1 MHRKAPSLADANG
14 GPHHPS
20 EIGQMNTPYE
30 PRRRPLAVIILFSLL
45 LTLAMVAMIAFSARS
60 QELDLKTILR
70 CDAETAQAEADCDRS
85 RALVIQYCT
94 SCHTFAPIVM
104 QQFDE
109 GGWASLMNRHQGWIP
124 NLPEA
129 DFVQIRSYLT
139 ANFRPDLDPP
149 ELPQE
154 LLDTWTSY

>member
-1 MHRKAPSLADANG
+1 
-14 GPHHPS
+14 
-20 EIGQMNTPYE
+20 MNTPYE
-30 PRRRPLAVIILFSLL
+30 RRRRPLAVIALFSVL
-45 LTLAMVAMIAFSARS
+45 LTLAMVATIAFSARS
-60 QELDLKTILR
+60 QELDVKAILR
-70 CDAETAQAEADCDRS
+70 CSADNAEQETDCDRS
-85 RALVIQYCT
+85 RGLVMQYCT

-109 GGWASLMNRHQGWIP
+109 SGWASLMNRHKGWIP

-129 DFVQIRSYLT
+129 DFQQIRSYLT

-149 ELPQE
+149 ELPPE